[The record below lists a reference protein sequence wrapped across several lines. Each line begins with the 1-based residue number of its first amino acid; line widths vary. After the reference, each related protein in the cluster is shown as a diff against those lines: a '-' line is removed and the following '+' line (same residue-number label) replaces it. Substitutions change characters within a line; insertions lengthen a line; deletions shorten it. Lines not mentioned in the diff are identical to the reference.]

1 MSLEVRQIG
10 LKCMPRVFTQV
21 KDLIAEGLKD
31 TDDCTADD
39 AKGYLERGDWQLF
52 AVFNAENEIKGVY
65 VTTLNHAPAGKIA
78 VIISAAGSG
87 LASSEVFGQ
96 LCESFKAFG
105 AVRVRALAKESAAR
119 LYKRVGFED
128 KAILVEKKLWAE

>member
-10 LKCMPRVFTQV
+10 LKCMPKFFPLV
-21 KDLIAEGLKD
+21 KDLINEGLQD

-39 AKGYLERGDWQLF
+39 AKGYLEQGIWQLYI
-52 AVFNAENEIKGVY
+52 AFNLENEAKGVY
-65 VTTLNHAPAGKIA
+65 VTTINPSPTGKIA

-87 LASSEVFGQ
+87 LASAEVFGQ
-96 LCESFKAFG
+96 LCKSFKEFG
-105 AVRVRALAKESAAR
+105 ATKVRALAKESAAK
-119 LYKRVGFED
+119 LYKRVGFVE